1 MPEVV
6 FAIRLTN
13 EDWDEVMHGWRCPV
27 LSVPGAI
34 VEAVYVEGNRI
45 DSARYEV
52 LAQNTFLRW
61 IAADHP
67 QRVAVSIKLT
77 EALSLG
83 SETERWKR
91 LAILLPVLA
100 TIVAAVITAG
110 ATYLSRRDAGVPYQT
125 SDVRTPMGVEPGKGA
140 SNKSQIAEGEPNGP
154 ATDVIDSDN
163 TRISSALAIK
173 VGTTYLSRFL
183 GDDSSRWFGIH
194 QQNGA
199 HDLDIQFSLVS
210 PATDVRP
217 LLFIYDNNRTKLFS
231 RYHQKD
237 DGTVIKWAPP
247 IMPGDYVL
255 EVKPSTSTGEF
266 AQFLLSVN
274 AGDR

>member
-1 MPEVV
+1 M
-6 FAIRLTN
+6 A
-13 EDWDEVMHGWRCPV
+13 
-27 LSVPGAI
+27 
-34 VEAVYVEGNRI
+34 
-45 DSARYEV
+45 
-52 LAQNTFLRW
+52 
-61 IAADHP
+61 
-67 QRVAVSIKLT
+67 
-77 EALSLG
+77 
-83 SETERWKR
+83 
-91 LAILLPVLA
+91 
-100 TIVAAVITAG
+100 
-110 ATYLSRRDAGVPYQT
+110 
-125 SDVRTPMGVEPGKGA
+125 VEPARGT
-140 SNKSQIAEGEPNGP
+140 SSKSQTTEGGPNGP
-154 ATDVIDSDN
+154 TTDVIDSEN
-163 TRISSALAIK
+163 TSISNALAIK
-173 VGTTYLSRFL
+173 LGTTYRSRFL
-183 GDDSSRWFGIH
+183 GHDASRYFGIH

-217 LLFIYDNNRTKLFS
+217 ILFIYDNNRTKLFS